1 MVARVADELGLSERQ
16 LLRRCLTAF
25 GYGPK
30 TLQQVLRF
38 QRALR
43 LARAGGRLVDVAVLS
58 GYADQAHLARES
70 RRLAGVPITQLL

>member
-1 MVARVADELGLSERQ
+1 
-16 LLRRCLTAF
+16 
-25 GYGPK
+25 
-30 TLQQVLRF
+30 VLRF

-43 LARAGGRLVDVAVLS
+43 LARAGGRLVDVAVVS